1 MGKKYLIDILKMS
14 NNSSHV
20 SWQLFTN
27 LLLNMGNVNLN
38 DISQSLGLKNITITE
53 NYIQASYNNKNIDYL
68 K

>member
-1 MGKKYLIDILKMS
+1 
-14 NNSSHV
+14 
-20 SWQLFTN
+20 LFTN